1 MKNKRMSWLGVI
13 LVIGGYITLS
23 FIVGWKVAL
32 TLFLINWGNDIISTQ
47 QRKRRDEESAF
58 SGFVFNKEVE

>member
-13 LVIGGYITLS
+13 LVIGGYITLF

-32 TLFLINWGNDIISTQ
+32 TLFLINWGNDIISAQ

>member
-13 LVIGGYITLS
+13 LVIGGYITLF